1 MYFETSFILV
11 GKSKSKVKCLGVQ
24 VVCHGNSSNVTSIPT
39 NIPKNVTG
47 IVLTGYVFEE
57 VNLDEF
63 YSFKNLKD
71 LVLNDNRI
79 RKITINK
86 VLK

>member
-11 GKSKSKVKCLGVQ
+11 GKSKNKVKCLGVQ

-39 NIPKNVTG
+39 DIPKNVTG
-47 IVLTGYVFEE
+47 IVLTGYVFEK